1 MSEIILSD
9 LNPRNYLSGEVGEVI
24 INDKGELKV
33 QPLSFDGTEPVANGN
48 PEDFVLKS
56 FHITGTEPVIN
67 GSGSMEFYKCASVTT
82 PEQCYIVSGAGTTSC
97 NGTYLK
103 TNQSYNGQS
112 IYSFTNNDTTYY
124 LGYFS
129 ENEAWFIIDIA
140 SSEWTDSDVIYN
152 NALYVQDY
160 IYDGQI
166 DDYVKGWIPV
176 NGDESAPTVTLSST
190 NSEKKWTGYK
200 ATLSNGVYTFAN
212 NITSNLDYSVVT
224 PVVNKIYTNG
234 ALIEANLWTGV
245 PQPDLYFPLNNT
257 IESITNTNLTNSNV
271 TFDSN
276 YAIFNGNSYLEMPSS
291 IYSMFNQLSSIFT
304 CMWFKYNDYEE
315 TETACWAV
323 GTGNTDFG
331 VWPNESGINGPTLN
345 FKNNSGWDS
354 NGNGITKQGY
364 PDNNWH
370 FVGYY
375 SKSNGIQYAYMDGDF
390 KINSNAS
397 EFISSSKS
405 AGRIGSRENGSFSFQ
420 GNIAQLRF
428 LFNKELDASTF
439 QSYCSIYM
447 NMFTPSND

>member
-1 MSEIILSD
+1 MSEIILSE

-33 QPLSFDGTEPVANGN
+33 QPLSFNGTEPVANGN

-82 PEQCYIVSGAGTTSC
+82 SEQCYIVSGAGTTSC

-152 NALYVQDY
+152 NALYVQDN
-160 IYDGQI
+160 IYDEQA
-166 DDYVKGWIPV
+166 DDYVKGWISV
-176 NGDESAPTVTLSST
+176 NGDEPVPTVTLSST

-212 NITSNLDYSVVT
+212 NITSNLDYSIVT

-271 TFDSN
+271 TFDSD

-304 CMWFKYNDYEE
+304 CVWFKTSNTTDC
-315 TETACWAV
+315 AIWAV
-323 GTGNTDFG
+323 GRGSTDMG
-331 VWPNESGINGPTLN
+331 VWGIDTAIYGPALN
-345 FKNNSGWDS
+345 IKNNSDSWD
-354 NGNGITKQGY
+354 NMNGIAKQGY

-370 FVGYY
+370 FVGFY
-375 SKSNGIQYAYMDGDF
+375 SKSNGVQYAYMDGNF
-390 KINSNAS
+390 VINSNTGI
-397 EFISSSKS
+397 FNQSSKT
-405 AGRIGSRENGSFSFQ
+405 AGRIGIRENGNQSFQ

-428 LFNKELDASTF
+428 LFNK
-439 QSYCSIYM
+439 
-447 NMFTPSND
+447 